1 MKGTRYLC
9 VLYVATAGQQGARLG
24 SDEEEIVL
32 LIYIVID
39 VAANKVSPSPCLFR
53 KLAVTYKEW
62 LQPGKGQR
70 PVRGQ
75 AGRAACRPGPAPGS
89 GV

>member
-32 LIYIVID
+32 LIYVLID
-39 VAANKVSPSPCLFR
+39 VAANKVSSSPR
-53 KLAVTYKEW
+53 
-62 LQPGKGQR
+62 
-70 PVRGQ
+70 
-75 AGRAACRPGPAPGS
+75 S
-89 GV
+89 